1 MQMSD
6 PLSPIE
12 LTSGMI
18 LSDEIYARIGAAIAD
33 GTFPPGHR
41 LRDVELARQL
51 GVSRTPVREA
61 LQRLER
67 FGLVEIA
74 VGRYTRVTAPDDAL
88 RRDTGEFAAYF
99 LGNAVNLAVSRCSDE
114 DLADIVGTV
123 DAALAGIDAGEPAAV
138 FAAASALG
146 LLATRAT
153 GNGVFLT
160 IIRETSIVV
169 QRNLRGW
176 SGVVARPAPR
186 RENWQRL
193 RDRIAARD
201 AVGAEQAIRTLYGV
215 TPGAAPANRERGDQR
230 GPNVD
235 SAE

>member
-1 MQMSD
+1 MSAD
-6 PLSPIE
+6 LSPIE

-18 LSDEIYARIGAAIAD
+18 LSDEVYTRIGAAIAD
-33 GTFPPGHR
+33 GTLPPGHR
-41 LRDVELARQL
+41 LRDVEIAQQL

-74 VGRYTRVTAPDDAL
+74 VGRYTRVTAPNDAL

-99 LGNAVNLAVSRCSDE
+99 MGNALNLATSRCSDDE
-114 DLADIVGTV
+114 LAELVATV
-123 DAALAGIDAGEPAAV
+123 DAALAGIDAGDPPAV
-138 FAAASALG
+138 LAAAAALG
-146 LLATRAT
+146 VLAARAS

-160 IIRETSIVV
+160 IISETSIVV

-176 SGVVARPAPR
+176 SGVVAAPTPR

-193 RDRIAARD
+193 RDAIAARD
-201 AVGAEQAIRTLYGV
+201 GAGAEQTVRALYGV
-215 TPGAAPANRERGDQR
+215 TPGAAPT
-230 GPNVD
+230 
-235 SAE
+235 SS